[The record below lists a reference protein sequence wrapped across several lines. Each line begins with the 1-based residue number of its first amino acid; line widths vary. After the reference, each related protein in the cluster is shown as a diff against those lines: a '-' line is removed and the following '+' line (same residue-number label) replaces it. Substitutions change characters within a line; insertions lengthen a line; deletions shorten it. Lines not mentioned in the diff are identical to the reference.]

1 MIITRIDTSPEYL
14 KSLLSQLSI
23 SAEELAIMAGV
34 HRTTAFAWISDRA
47 RIPVSVIRMLELT
60 IKDQTH
66 GK

>member
-1 MIITRIDTSPEYL
+1 MITTRINTTPEHL
-14 KSLLSQLSI
+14 KDILGKLSM
-23 SAEELAIMAGV
+23 SAEDLAEMAGV